1 MAKIIPIDV
10 IKGISGSYGHGS
22 NDYFATNTSSSK
34 VRLAKLAHPY
44 KGPATEKQTAQREKF
59 KARQAAATAWLNA
72 NKPSATNG
80 SNGTAL
86 YQQAQKMKKAQHLS
100 TIQQVLYQHMDDSNK
115 IVLPNDT
122 TSGTSASGGS
132 STGTGS
138 GSGSVDDA

>member
-1 MAKIIPIDV
+1 
-10 IKGISGSYGHGS
+10 
-22 NDYFATNTSSSK
+22 
-34 VRLAKLAHPY
+34 
-44 KGPATEKQTAQREKF
+44 
-59 KARQAAATAWLNA
+59 
-72 NKPSATNG
+72 
-80 SNGTAL
+80 
-86 YQQAQKMKKAQHLS
+86 MKKAQHLS

>member
-34 VRLAKLAHPY
+34 VRLAKLANPY

-86 YQQAQKMKKAQHLS
+86 YLQAQKMKKAQHLS